1 MVRRSVVW
9 MTMALLLFARVGS
22 GQTVAIA
29 QISGVVSDESG
40 GALPGVEVQV
50 TQTAT
55 GAVRFAITGARG
67 EYVLSNLPIG
77 PYKLEAKLQG
87 FSTYSQVGI
96 TLTVGASPVIN
107 VAMKIGAIQESVT
120 VTANSPLVETRNTG
134 VGTTVTEEQ
143 MVGLPLNGRQP
154 SQLILLSG
162 PAVDNGGSGALIGS
176 QRQYP
181 SAVAISVAGGT
192 GNSTLYL
199 VDGAYNNDPLNNIG
213 QPMPF
218 PDALQEFKLENGVR
232 PARYGVYTGA
242 TVNAVTKSG
251 SNTFHGSGFA
261 FGRHHS
267 FNALGFFDIA
277 DDGLVRAQTGGT
289 LGGPIVKNKWFFF
302 AGPQITNERVRPT
315 SADTFVP
322 TAKMLTGDFT
332 DVMSAACQGG
342 VNRTLGGAFVGNKI
356 SPALFNPI
364 AMKIAA
370 LLPTGSTDACGR
382 TRFTVP
388 NDSDEI
394 QTVLRSD
401 YQVNV
406 SQKIFGRYYVAN
418 YDRQPSYD
426 GTNLLLATGT
436 GLGLDNRVQTLA
448 LGHDWV
454 LTPNVVAATRFS
466 YQRSR
471 VLRVQGDSLPT
482 WSQLGSSVF
491 SYTHEPGQNFYNLG
505 VTNGWA
511 TPAFPGKFISTTP
524 QISED
529 VDWVKGAHSL
539 SFGGMWIRPFED
551 ADGPFQANGTFSFN
565 GTRAGGAT
573 AQDRLAMADFLLG
586 LPSSF
591 SQGGSQI
598 VAEKMQ
604 YVGLYAQDVW
614 RVNNSVTLNVGL
626 RWEPYLA
633 AKDQNGFTMAFN
645 MDWFNQNRHSVT
657 YPNAPAGLM
666 FAGDEGFPANGANT
680 TNRYNQFA
688 PRAGVVW
695 DPKGDGS
702 QAIRAAVG
710 LYYDSPKLWQY
721 GHHMLNPP
729 FGNTVAVTNPSFAN
743 PFATFPGG
751 NPLPVPNPIPANTTF
766 PLLGTYVSM
775 PVDIHPMQVTQWNV
789 SYERQLLKNTLL
801 SATYLGNQTTHLWN
815 GYELNPGVYIP
826 GQSTTANVDARR
838 VLNLLNPAQGKYYG
852 SLAVT
857 DDGGFGHYNGLVLAV
872 QKRLARGWS
881 ASTNFTV
888 ARCLNNGEPS
898 TDIGNT
904 YPDPLDRSTNWGPCD
919 SDRHYIS
926 NTSLILQ
933 SPGFGSGFVHTLTDD
948 WQLGTV
954 LQARTGAPLTPS
966 TTGNLS
972 LSGLGNQRPLVIG
985 DPAAADPNENLWF
998 NTAAFAP
1005 NTPGVWGNTPKG
1017 ILRGPGYWNVDM
1029 ALSRR
1034 LGAGE
1039 GKHVEMRIE
1048 MFNVFNHVNLGNPNV
1063 TVGNANFGRITA
1075 TSGGPRIMQFAAK
1088 YVF

>member
-1 MVRRSVVW
+1 MLRRSIVW
-9 MTMALLLFARVGS
+9 VMMALVFARAGHA
-22 GQTVAIA
+22 QTVAIA
-29 QISGVVSDESG
+29 QVSGVVSDQSG
-40 GALPGVEVQV
+40 AALPGVEVEA

-55 GAVRFAITGARG
+55 GATRFVVTDAKG

-77 PYKLEAKLQG
+77 PYRLEAKLSG
-87 FSTYSQVGI
+87 FATYSQVGI
-96 TLTVGASPVIN
+96 TLTVGANPVIN
-107 VAMKIGAIQESVT
+107 LTMKLGAVQETIT

-143 MVGLPLNGRQP
+143 MVGLPLNGRQA
-154 SQLILLSG
+154 SQLIFLSG

-199 VDGAYNNDPLNNIG
+199 VDGAFNNDPLNNIG

-251 SNTFHGSGFA
+251 SNTFHGNGFA

-267 FNALGFFDIA
+267 FNARGYFDIA

-289 LGGPIVKNKWFFF
+289 LGGPLIKNKWFFF
-302 AGPQITNERVRPT
+302 VGPQITNERVRPT
-315 SADTFVP
+315 SADTFIP
-322 TAKMLTGDFT
+322 TTKMLGGDFT
-332 DVMSAACQGG
+332 DIMSAQCQNGA
-342 VNRTLGGAFVGNKI
+342 NRRLGGPFVGNNVN
-356 SPALFNPI
+356 PGLFNPI
-364 AMKIAA
+364 ALKIAA

-394 QTVLRSD
+394 QTVVRSD
-401 YQVNV
+401 YQLNS

-418 YDRQPSYD
+418 YDRLPSYD
-426 GTNLLLATGT
+426 GSNLLLATGT

-454 LTPNVVAATRFS
+454 LTPNIVAATRFS
-466 YQRSR
+466 FQRSR
-471 VLRVQGDSLPT
+471 VLRVQGASLPT
-482 WSQLGSSVF
+482 WSQLGSSVY
-491 SYTHEPGQNFYNLG
+491 SYTSEPGQNFYNLG

-511 TPAFPGKFISTTP
+511 TPAFPGKFTSTTP
-524 QISED
+524 QFSED
-529 VDWVKGAHSL
+529 IDWVKGAHSL

-551 ADGPFQANGTFSFN
+551 ADGPFQANGSFSFN

-604 YVGLYAQDVW
+604 YVGFYAQDVW
-614 RVNNSVTLNVGL
+614 RVNSKLTLNVGL

-633 AKDQNGFTMAFN
+633 AKDQNGFTTAFN
-645 MDWFNQNRHSVT
+645 MDWFNQNRHSVVF
-657 YPNAPAGLM
+657 PNAPAGLL

-680 TNRYNQFA
+680 ANRYTQFA
-688 PRAGVVW
+688 PRAGFAW
-695 DPKGDGS
+695 DPTGQGTQTVK
-702 QAIRAAVG
+702 AAVG

-729 FGNTVAVTNPSFAN
+729 FGNTVAVTNPLLSNPWASFA
-743 PFATFPGG
+743 GG
-751 NPLPVPNPIPANTTF
+751 NPLPVPNPIPSNILF

-775 PVDIHPMQVTQWNV
+775 PVDIHPMQVRQWNV
-789 SYERQLLKNTLL
+789 SYEREVLKNILL
-801 SATYLGNQTTHLWN
+801 SATYLGNLTTHLWN
-815 GYELNPGVYIP
+815 SYELNPGVFIP

-838 VLNLLNPAQGKYYG
+838 VLNLLNPAQGRYYG
-852 SLAVT
+852 SVAVT
-857 DDGGFGHYNGLVLAV
+857 DDGGSGQYNGLVLGI
-872 QKRLARGWS
+872 QKRLAHGWS
-881 ASTNFTV
+881 ANTNLTV
-888 ARCLNNGEPS
+888 SKCLNNGEPT

-904 YPDPLDRSTNWGPCD
+904 YPDPTDRNTNWGLCD
-919 SDRHYIS
+919 ADRHYIF
-926 NTSLILQ
+926 NASLILQ
-933 SPGFGSGFVHTLTDD
+933 SRGVGGGVVHALTDG
-948 WQLGTV
+948 WQVGTV
-954 LQARTGAPLTPS
+954 VQARTGAPLTPS

-972 LSGLGNQRPLVIG
+972 LTGLGNQRPIIVG
-985 DPAAADPNENLWF
+985 DPTVANPDENQWF
-998 NTAAFAP
+998 NIGAFAP
-1005 NTPGVWGNTPKG
+1005 NTPGVWGTTPKG
-1017 ILRGPGYWNVDM
+1017 YLRGPGFWNVDL
-1029 ALSRR
+1029 ALSRSFVV
-1034 LGAGE
+1034 GD
-1039 GKHVEMRIE
+1039 GKHVEARVE
-1048 MFNVFNHVNLGNPNV
+1048 VFNVFNNVNLGNPNT
-1063 TVGNANFGRITA
+1063 TVGNANFGRITTTA
-1075 TSGGPRIMQFAAK
+1075 SGPRIVQFAAK

>member
-1 MVRRSVVW
+1 MLRRSVVW
-9 MTMALLLFARVGS
+9 TAIVVVLLGRIGHA
-22 GQTVAIA
+22 QTVAIA

-40 GALPGVEVQV
+40 AALPGVEVQV

-55 GAVRFAITGARG
+55 GASRFVVTDERG
-67 EYVLSNLPIG
+67 EYVLANLPIG

-87 FSTYSQVGI
+87 FSTYERTGI
-96 TLTVGASPVIN
+96 TLTVGASSVIN
-107 VAMKIGAIQESVT
+107 VVLKIGTVQETVT
-120 VTANSPLVETRNTG
+120 VSANAALVETRNTG

-199 VDGAYNNDPLNNIG
+199 VDGGYNNDPLNNIG

-218 PDALQEFKLENGVR
+218 PDALQEFKVENGVR

-242 TVNAVTKSG
+242 TVNAVTRSG
-251 SNTFHGSGFA
+251 ANAFHGDGFA
-261 FGRHHS
+261 FGRHHA
-267 FNALGFFDIA
+267 FNSRGYFDIA

-289 LGGPIVKNKWFFF
+289 LGGPIIKNKLFFF

-322 TAKMLTGDFT
+322 TAKMLAGDFT
-332 DVMSAACQGG
+332 DVMSAQCQGG
-342 VNRTLGGAFVGNKI
+342 VNRTLGGPFVSNTI

-364 AMKIAA
+364 AVKIAA
-370 LLPTGSTDACGR
+370 LLPTGSTDSCGR

-394 QTVLRSD
+394 QTVVRSD
-401 YQVNV
+401 YQVNGAQRV
-406 SQKIFGRYYVAN
+406 FGRYYIAN

-426 GTNLLLATGT
+426 GTNVLMATGS

-454 LTPNVVAATRFS
+454 LTPNLVAATRFS
-466 YQRSR
+466 FQRSR
-471 VLRVQGDSLPT
+471 ILRVQGASLPT
-482 WSQLGSSVF
+482 WGQLGANVY
-491 SYTHEPGQNFYNLG
+491 SYTNEPGQNFYNLS

-511 TPAFPGKFISTTP
+511 TPAFPGKFMSTTP
-524 QISED
+524 QFSED
-529 VDWVKGAHSL
+529 IDWVRGAHSL

-573 AQDRLAMADFLLG
+573 AQDRLGMADFLLG

-598 VAEKMQ
+598 VAEKMH
-604 YVGLYAQDVW
+604 YVGVYAQDVW
-614 RVNNSVTLNVGL
+614 RVNNRVTLNAGL

-657 YPNAPAGLM
+657 FPNAPAGLM
-666 FAGDEGFPANGANT
+666 FAGDEGFPDNGANT
-680 TNRYNQFA
+680 ANRYNQFA

-695 DPKGDGS
+695 DPSGEGT
-702 QAIRAAVG
+702 QTIRAAAG

-729 FGNTVAVTNPSFAN
+729 FGNTVAVTNPSLAN
-743 PFATFPGG
+743 PWANFPGG
-751 NPLPVPNPIPANTTF
+751 NPLPVPSPIPSTFTF

-775 PVDIHPMQVTQWNV
+775 PVDIHPMQVRQWNV
-789 SYERQLLKNTLL
+789 SYERQVFKDVLL
-801 SATYLGNQTTHLWN
+801 SATYLGNRTTHLWN

-838 VLNLLNPAQGKYYG
+838 VLNQLNPSQGRYYG
-852 SLAVT
+852 SVAVT
-857 DDGGFGHYNGLVLAV
+857 DDGGFGHYNGVILAM
-872 QKRLARGWS
+872 QKRLSRGWS
-881 ASTNFTV
+881 ANTNFTV
-888 ARCLNNGEPS
+888 AKCLNNGEPS

-904 YPDPLDRSTNWGPCD
+904 YPDPNDRSTNWGPCD
-919 SDRHYIS
+919 ADRHYIS

-933 SPGFGSGFVHTLTDD
+933 SPGFGSGLVHALTTS
-948 WQLGTV
+948 WQVGTV
-954 LQARTGAPLTPS
+954 LQARTGAPLTPG

-972 LSGLGNQRPLVIG
+972 LTGLNNQRPILVG
-985 DPAAADPNENLWF
+985 DQTVSDPNENQWF

-1017 ILRGPGYWNVDM
+1017 LLRGPGFWNVDL
-1029 ALSRR
+1029 ALSRN
-1034 LGAGE
+1034 LGVGD
-1039 GKHVEMRIE
+1039 GKHVEVRIE
-1048 MFNVFNHVNLGNPNV
+1048 SFNVFNNVNLGNPNV
-1063 TVGNANFGRITA
+1063 TLGNANFGRITTTA
-1075 TSGGPRIMQFAAK
+1075 GGPRIMQFAAK

>member
-1 MVRRSVVW
+1 MLRKVVW
-9 MTMALLLFARVGS
+9 LVMAVVLIARAS
-22 GQTVAIA
+22 SAQTVAIA
-29 QISGVVSDESG
+29 QISGVVHDESG
-40 GALPGVEVQV
+40 GTLPGVEVQV
-50 TQTAT
+50 TQTGT
-55 GAVRFAITGARG
+55 GATRFTVTDARG
-67 EYVLSNLPIG
+67 EYVLANLPIG

-87 FSTYSQVGI
+87 FATYVQTGI
-96 TLTVGASPVIN
+96 TLSVGANAAIN
-107 VAMKIGAIQESVT
+107 VMMKISAVEETVT
-120 VTANSPLVETRNTG
+120 VSANAALVETRNTG
-134 VGTTVTEEQ
+134 VGTTITEEQ
-143 MVGLPLNGRQP
+143 MVGLPLNGRQA
-154 SQLILLSG
+154 SQLIFLSG
-162 PAVDNGGSGALIGS
+162 PAVDNGASGALIGS

-181 SAVAISVAGGT
+181 SAVAIAVAGGT

-199 VDGAYNNDPLNNIG
+199 VDGGYNNDPLNNIG

-242 TVNAVTKSG
+242 TVNAVTKAG
-251 SNTFHGSGFA
+251 SNAFHGDAFA
-261 FGRHHS
+261 FGRHHN
-267 FNALGFFDIA
+267 FNSRGYFDIA

-315 SADTFVP
+315 SADTFIP
-322 TAKMLTGDFT
+322 TTKMLAGDFT

-342 VNRTLGGAFVGNKI
+342 VNRTLGGPFSGNRVN
-356 SPALFNPI
+356 PALFNPI
-364 AMKIAA
+364 AVKIASQ
-370 LLPTGSTDACGR
+370 LPTDSTDPCGR

-394 QTVLRSD
+394 QGVVRTD
-401 YQVNV
+401 YQVN
-406 SQKIFGRYYVAN
+406 QAHRLFGRYYVAN
-418 YDRQPSYD
+418 YDRAASYE
-426 GTNLLLATGT
+426 GSNLLLATGT
-436 GLGLDNRVQTLA
+436 GLGLDNRVQTAA

-454 LTPNVVAATRFS
+454 VTPNLVAATRFS

-471 VLRVQGDSLPT
+471 VLRVQGSTLPT
-482 WSQLGSSVF
+482 WSQLGSNVY
-491 SYTHEPGQNFYNLG
+491 SYTNEPGQNFFNLN

-524 QISED
+524 QLSED
-529 VDWVKGAHSL
+529 IDWVRGAHSI

-551 ADGPFQANGTFSFN
+551 ADGPFQANGTFAFN

-586 LPSSF
+586 LPSQF

-598 VAEKMQ
+598 VAEKMN
-604 YVGLYAQDVW
+604 YVGAYVQDVW
-614 RVNNSVTLNVGL
+614 RVNSNLTLNVGL

-645 MDWFNQNRHSVT
+645 QDWFNQNRHSVV

-666 FAGDEGFPANGANT
+666 FAGDDGFPSNGANT
-680 TNRYNQFA
+680 SNRYTQFA
-688 PRAGVVW
+688 PRGGVVW

-702 QAIRAAVG
+702 QTVRAAAG

-743 PFATFPGG
+743 PWANFAGG
-751 NPLPVPNPIPANTTF
+751 NPLPVPDPIPSNITF

-775 PVDIHPMQVTQWNV
+775 PVDIHPMQVTQWNL
-789 SYERQLLKNTLL
+789 SYERQVLKDILV
-801 SATYLGNQTTHLWN
+801 SATYIGNQTSHLWN
-815 GYELNPGVYIP
+815 GYELNPAVYIP

-838 VLNLLNPAQGKYYG
+838 VLNLQNPAQGRYFG
-852 SLAVT
+852 SVSVT
-857 DDGGFGHYNGLVLAV
+857 DDGGYGHYNGLVLSL
-872 QKRLARGWS
+872 QKRLTHGWS
-881 ASTNFTV
+881 ANQNFTV
-888 ARCLNNGEPS
+888 SQCLNNGEPT

-904 YPDPLDRSTNWGPCD
+904 YPDPTDRNTNWGPCD
-919 SDRHYIS
+919 ADRRYIS

-933 SPGFGSGFVHTLTDD
+933 SHGLGSGFAHTFTTD

-954 LQARTGAPLTPS
+954 IQARSGAPLTPT

-972 LSGLGNQRPLVIG
+972 LTGLTPQRPIVVG
-985 DPAAADPNENLWF
+985 DPNVSDPNESLWF

-1005 NTPGVWGNTPKG
+1005 NTPGSWGNTPKG
-1017 ILRGPGYWNVDM
+1017 FLRGPGFWTVDL
-1029 ALSRR
+1029 AVSRN
-1034 LGAGE
+1034 LGIGAGR
-1039 GKHVEMRIE
+1039 HVEVRIE
-1048 MFNVFNHVNLGNPNV
+1048 AFNVFNNVNLGNPNV
-1063 TVGNANFGRITA
+1063 TFGNANFGRITA
-1075 TSGGPRIMQFAAK
+1075 TAGGPRIMQFAAK

>member
-1 MVRRSVVW
+1 MLRRSVVW
-9 MTMALLLFARVGS
+9 MALAVVLLGGVANA
-22 GQTVAIA
+22 QTVAIA
-29 QISGVVSDESG
+29 QISGVVTDESG
-40 GALPGVEVQV
+40 LALPGVEVQV

-55 GAVRFAITGARG
+55 GATRFVVTDERG
-67 EYVLSNLPIG
+67 GYLLANLPIG
-77 PYKLEAKLQG
+77 PYKVEAKLQG
-87 FSTYSQVGI
+87 FSTYERTGV
-96 TLTVGASPVIN
+96 TLTVGSNAVIN
-107 VAMKIGAIQESVT
+107 VVLKIGALQETVT

-143 MVGLPLNGRQP
+143 MVGLPLNGRQA

-199 VDGAYNNDPLNNIG
+199 VDGGYNNDPLNNIG

-218 PDALQEFKLENGVR
+218 PDALQEFKVENGVR

-242 TVNAVTKSG
+242 TVNAVTRSG
-251 SNTFHGSGFA
+251 GNAFHGDAFA

-267 FNALGFFDIA
+267 FNSRGYFDIA

-289 LGGPIVKNKWFFF
+289 LGGPIVKNKLFFF

-322 TAKMLTGDFT
+322 TAKMLAGDFT
-332 DVMSAACQGG
+332 EVMSAQCQNG
-342 VNRTLGGAFVGNKI
+342 VNRTLGGPFVGNRI
-356 SPALFNPI
+356 DPARFNPI
-364 AMKIAA
+364 ALKIAA
-370 LLPTGSTDACGR
+370 LLPIGSTDACGR

-394 QTVLRSD
+394 QTVVRSD
-401 YQVNV
+401 YQMTNAQRV
-406 SQKIFGRYYVAN
+406 FGRYYAAN

-426 GTNLLLATGT
+426 GSNVLLATGS

-448 LGHDWV
+448 VGHDWV
-454 LTPNVVAATRFS
+454 ITQNFVAATRFS
-466 YQRSR
+466 FQRSR
-471 VLRVQGDSLPT
+471 ILRVQGAELPT
-482 WSQLGSSVF
+482 WKQLGSNVF
-491 SYTHEPGQNFYNLG
+491 AYTNEPGQNFYNLN

-524 QISED
+524 QFSED
-529 VDWVKGAHSL
+529 LDWVRGEHSV

-551 ADGPFQANGTFSFN
+551 ADGPFQANGTFAFN

-573 AQDRLAMADFLLG
+573 AQDRLGMADFLIG

-598 VAEKMQ
+598 VAEKMHYIGT
-604 YVGLYAQDVW
+604 YVQDVW
-614 RVNNSVTLNVGL
+614 RVNNALTINVGL

-645 MDWFNQNRHSVT
+645 SDWFAQNRHSVT
-657 YPNAPAGLM
+657 FPNAPAGLM
-666 FAGDEGFPANGANT
+666 FAGDEGFPSNGANT
-680 TNRYNQFA
+680 ANRYAQFA
-688 PRAGVVW
+688 PRGGVVW
-695 DPKGDGS
+695 DPSGQGT
-702 QAIRAAVG
+702 QTIRAAAG

-729 FGNTVAVTNPSFAN
+729 FGNTVAVTNPSLVD
-743 PFATFPGG
+743 PWATLPGG
-751 NPLPVPNPIPANTTF
+751 NPLPVPDPIPSNITF

-775 PVDIHPMQVTQWNV
+775 PIDIHPMQVRQWNV
-789 SYERQLLKNTLL
+789 SYDRQLRRNFLV
-801 SATYLGNQTTHLWN
+801 SATYLGNRTTHLWN
-815 GYELNPGVYIP
+815 GYELNPGVYIA

-838 VLNLLNPAQGKYYG
+838 VLNLQNPAQGRYYG
-852 SLAVT
+852 SVAVT
-857 DDGGFGHYNGLVLAV
+857 DDGGFGHYNGLVLAL
-872 QKRLARGWS
+872 QKRLSQGWS
-881 ASTNFTV
+881 ANTNFTV
-888 ARCLNNGEPS
+888 AKCLNNGEPS

-904 YPDPLDRSTNWGPCD
+904 YPDPNDRSTNWGPCD

-933 SPGFGSGFVHTLTDD
+933 SPGLGSGLVHALTES
-948 WQLGTV
+948 WQVGTV
-954 LQARTGAPLTPS
+954 LQARTGAPLTPG

-972 LSGLGNQRPLVIG
+972 LTGLNNQRPLVVG
-985 DPAAADPNENLWF
+985 DPALSDPDEHAWF
-998 NTAAFAP
+998 NIASFAP

-1017 ILRGPGYWNVDM
+1017 FLRGPGYWNVDL
-1029 ALSRR
+1029 ALSRN
-1034 LGAGE
+1034 LGVGT
-1039 GKHVEMRIE
+1039 GKHVEVRWE
-1048 MFNVFNHVNLGNPNV
+1048 VFNVFNHVNLGNPNV
-1063 TVGNANFGRITA
+1063 TVSNANFGRITTTA
-1075 TSGGPRIMQFAAK
+1075 GGPRIMQFAAK

>member
-1 MVRRSVVW
+1 MLRRSVVTLA
-9 MTMALLLFARVGS
+9 MVFVLIACIGYA
-22 GQTVAIA
+22 QTVAIA
-29 QISGVVSDESG
+29 QISGVVSDDSG
-40 GALPGVEVQV
+40 AALPGVEVQV

-55 GAVRFAITGARG
+55 GATRFVVTDVRGGF
-67 EYVLSNLPIG
+67 VLPNLPIG
-77 PYKLEAKLQG
+77 PYKLEAKLHG
-87 FSTYSQVGI
+87 FATYVQTGI
-96 TLTVGASPVIN
+96 TLTVGATPVIN
-107 VAMKIGAIQESVT
+107 VTLKISAVEETVT
-120 VTANSPLVETRNTG
+120 VTADSPLVEMRNTG

-143 MVGLPLNGRQP
+143 MVGLPLNGRQA
-154 SQLILLSG
+154 SQLIYLSG

-199 VDGAYNNDPLNNIG
+199 VDGGYNNDPLNNIG

-251 SNTFHGSGFA
+251 SNAFHGNAFV
-261 FGRHHS
+261 FGRHHA
-267 FNALGFFDIA
+267 FNSRGYFDIA

-289 LGGPIVKNKWFFF
+289 LGGPLIRNKLFFF
-302 AGPQITNERVRPT
+302 AGPQITDERVRPT
-315 SADTFVP
+315 SADTFIP
-322 TAKMLTGDFT
+322 TTKMLAGDFT
-332 DVMSAACQGG
+332 DVMSAQCQNGA
-342 VNRTLGGAFVGNKI
+342 NRTLGAPFVGNRI
-356 SPALFNPI
+356 NSGLFNPI
-364 AMKIAA
+364 ALKIAA
-370 LLPTGSTDACGR
+370 LLPTGNTDPCGR

-394 QTVLRSD
+394 QGVVRSD
-401 YQVNV
+401 FQLTAA
-406 SQKIFGRYYVAN
+406 QKIFGRYYVAN

-426 GTNLLLATGT
+426 GTNLLEATGT

-454 LTPNVVAATRFS
+454 LTQNLVAASRFS
-466 YQRSR
+466 FQRSR
-471 VLRVQGDSLPT
+471 ILRVQGSSLPT
-482 WSQLGSSVF
+482 WSDLGANVY
-491 SYTHEPGQNFYNLG
+491 SYTHDPGQNFFNLN

-511 TPAFPGKFISTTP
+511 TPAFPGRFISTTP
-524 QISED
+524 QLSED
-529 VDWVKGAHSL
+529 IDWVRGAHSV

-586 LPSSF
+586 VPSSF

-604 YVGLYAQDVW
+604 YVGVYAQDVW
-614 RVNNSVTLNVGL
+614 RINSNMTVNVGV

-645 MDWFNQNRHSVT
+645 HEWFDQNRHSVV

-666 FAGDEGFPANGANT
+666 FAGDGT
-680 TNRYNQFA
+680 QT
-688 PRAGVVW
+688 
-695 DPKGDGS
+695 
-702 QAIRAAVG
+702 IRAAAG

-729 FGNTVAVTNPSFAN
+729 FGNTVAVTNPSFASPWAN
-743 PFATFPGG
+743 FPGG
-751 NPLPVPNPIPANTTF
+751 NPLPVPNPIPSNITF

-775 PVDIHPMQVTQWNV
+775 PIDIHPMQVTQWNV
-789 SYERQLLKNTLL
+789 SYERQVLKDILL
-801 SATYLGNQTTHLWN
+801 STTYLGNQTNHLWN
-815 GYELNPGVYIP
+815 SYELNPGVYIP

-838 VLNLLNPAQGKYYG
+838 VLNQLNPSQGRYYG
-852 SLAVT
+852 SVAVT
-857 DDGGFGHYNGLVLAV
+857 DDGGFGHYNGVILAM
-872 QKRLARGWS
+872 QKRLSRGWS
-881 ASTNFTV
+881 ANTNFTV
-888 ARCLNNGEPS
+888 AKCLNNGEPS

-904 YPDPLDRSTNWGPCD
+904 YPDPNDRSTNWGPCD
-919 SDRHYIS
+919 ADRHYIS

-933 SPGFGSGFVHTLTDD
+933 SPGFGSGLVHALTTS
-948 WQLGTV
+948 WQVGTV

-972 LSGLGNQRPLVIG
+972 LTGLNNQRPVIVG
-985 DPAAADPNENLWF
+985 DPALTNPDENQWF
-998 NTAAFAP
+998 TIAAFAP
-1005 NTPGVWGNTPKG
+1005 NVPGSWGNTPKG
-1017 ILRGPGYWNVDM
+1017 YLRGPGFWTVDL
-1029 ALSRR
+1029 AVSRN
-1034 LGAGE
+1034 LGVG
-1039 GKHVEMRIE
+1039 GSKHVEVRIE
-1048 MFNVFNHVNLGNPNV
+1048 AFNVFNTVNLGNPNV
-1063 TVGNANFGRITA
+1063 TFGNANFGRITTTA
-1075 TSGGPRIMQFAAK
+1075 GGPRIMQFAAK